1 MSSFRPNPEDIGP
14 DGYLKDT
21 PDANKFKEK
30 VTEFNKNLYSKEAKE
45 ERGDIIDYN
54 TVKIEDGTVGVDTPK
69 VVTAGFMGLPT
80 MAWIAIGGVALY
92 YAYSKGM
99 LKKLIK

>member
-21 PDANKFKEK
+21 KSANEFKEK
-30 VTEFNKNLYSKEAKE
+30 ITEFNDNLYGEGRI

-54 TVKIEDGTVGVDTPK
+54 TVKIEDAPVDTPK
-69 VVTAGFMGLPT
+69 VVTAGFMGLPNL
-80 MAWIAIGGVALY
+80 AWIAIGGVALY

-99 LKKLIK
+99 FKKILK

>member
-1 MSSFRPNPEDIGP
+1 MSSFRPNPNDIGP
-14 DGYLKDT
+14 DGYLKK
-21 PDANKFKEK
+21 DAVEVKEQI
-30 VTEFNKNLYSKEAKE
+30 TEFNKNLYSKEARE

-54 TVKIEDGTVGVDTPK
+54 TVKIEDAPK
-69 VVTAGFMGLPT
+69 VATAGFMGLPT

-99 LKKLIK
+99 FKKLIK

>member
-21 PDANKFKEK
+21 KSAVEFKEK
-30 VTEFNKNLYSKEAKE
+30 VTEFNKNLYSKEARE

-54 TVKIEDGTVGVDTPK
+54 TVKIEDAPK

-80 MAWIAIGGVALY
+80 IAWVAIGGIALY
-92 YAYSKGM
+92 YAYSQGIF
-99 LKKLIK
+99 KKLLK